1 MEAVRVVVMGVS
13 GCGKS
18 TVGERLADRTGWPFL
33 DADRLHP
40 PTNVA
45 KMARGEPLTDA
56 DRWPWLD
63 LVATWIAARREAGEP
78 GIIGCSALKRSLPRP
93 APRGRPRPAHRVPER
108 QTAGSC
114 SERLALRH
122 GHFFPTRLLD
132 SQLADL
138 EPPAADERPIMVQI
152 GQSPDAVVD
161 AILAGVGVSAPPD

>member
-40 PTNVA
+40 ATNVA

-78 GIIGCSALKRSLPRP
+78 GIIGCSALKRSYRDRLRRADPDLRI
-93 APRGRPRPAHRVPER
+93 AYLSGDREILV
-108 QTAGSC
+108 
-114 SERLALRH
+114 ERLANRH
-122 GHFFPTRLLD
+122 GHFFPIQLLD

-138 EPPAADERPIMVQI
+138 EPPTADERPIMVQI